1 MNVPHFE
8 QELSYSCLP
17 ACVRMVLAF
26 WGHETSAKNLRI
38 LFKTRPAGTS
48 PVKLLL
54 QLPSLGFNATIHT
67 ASQSLLRQYLE
78 AGFPCITHV
87 DTEFL
92 PHWSEGVIH
101 AVVITAVDNESVT
114 LNDPSVTHGPL
125 TVPLPNF
132 LRAWASTDYLLV
144 VIEPEQKFD

>member
-1 MNVPHFE
+1 MHVPHFE

-17 ACVRMVLAF
+17 ACVRMVLAY
-26 WGHETSAKNLRI
+26 WGYETSEKNLRI

-67 ASQSLLRQYLE
+67 ASQTILRQYLE
-78 AGFPCITHV
+78 AGFPCIVHV

-101 AVVITAVDNESVT
+101 AVIITGIDNEAVS
-114 LNDPSVTHGPL
+114 LHDPSIADGPM

-132 LRAWASTDYLLV
+132 LSAWASTDYLLI
-144 VIEPEQKFD
+144 VIQPEEVS

>member
-26 WGHETSAKNLRI
+26 WGYETSEKNLRI
-38 LFKTRPAGTS
+38 LLKTRPAGTS

-67 ASQSLLRQYLE
+67 ASQSILRQYLE
-78 AGFPCITHV
+78 AGFPCIIHV

-92 PHWSEGVIH
+92 PYWSEGVIH

-114 LNDPSVTHGPL
+114 LNDPSVTYGPL

-132 LRAWASTDYLLV
+132 LRAWACTDYLLV